1 MKKIVLLSY
10 SVLIT
15 AFSFA
20 QDWNTIHSFSPNQTT
35 QSIAIGHGD
44 TLMAC
49 SALYNGTALN
59 IKRTNDNGGT
69 WNEQYTGYTSQNFRK
84 MATPDSVNFFAIA
97 NAGILIGN
105 WGTDEWTTVSTP
117 TDAHLRDIF
126 FLNND
131 KGFITADAGLIF
143 KTTDGGAT
151 WAEMMTEGAGGGS
164 INNIYFTTEM
174 DGFICG
180 FGFLRRTTDGGA
192 TWADIP
198 GFVPEHA
205 MYQLQELDFLSA
217 EVGYVCGDIGYIY
230 KTTDG
235 GTTWTQ
241 QTTGTEVSLQGIDML
256 TEMNGYACGYEA
268 TVLGTVDGGLTWTVM
283 TTDQTENFRAIQFN
297 QTGGFIVTHLGNVL
311 YFPRP
316 GATLLPEKAAGAFT
330 VYPNPAQSVLNL
342 NVPTN
347 EQILGVE
354 LYDLEGKVVL
364 ANNGYKLLNINML
377 PNGLYVL
384 KCRTDKAV
392 YSEMIVKQSP

>member
-1 MKKIVLLSY
+1 MKKILLLSY
-10 SVLIT
+10 SVFLI
-15 AFSFA
+15 AAGFA

-59 IKRTNDNGGT
+59 IKRTNDNGTT
-69 WNEQYTGYTSQNFRK
+69 WSEQYTGYTSQNFRK
-84 MATPDSVNFFAIA
+84 MATPDSVHFFAIA
-97 NAGILIGN
+97 NTGILIGN
-105 WGTDEWTTVSTP
+105 WGTDEWTTVSMP

-126 FLNND
+126 FLNNTT
-131 KGFITADAGLIF
+131 GFITADAGLIF
-143 KTTDGGAT
+143 KTTDGGTT
-151 WAEMMTEGAGGGS
+151 WVEMITEGAGGGS
-164 INNIYFTTEM
+164 INNIFFTSEM
-174 DGFICG
+174 RGFICG

-205 MYQLQELDFLSA
+205 MYQLQELDFLNE

-235 GTTWTQ
+235 GITWTQ
-241 QTTGTEVSLQGIDML
+241 QSTGTEVSLQGIDML

-268 TVLGTVDGGLTWTVM
+268 TVLGTVDGGITWTVM

-316 GATLLPEKAAGAFT
+316 GATLFTEKAVSAFA
-330 VYPNPAQSVLNL
+330 VYPNPAQNELNL
-342 NVPTN
+342 NVAAT
-347 EQILGVE
+347 EHILRVE
-354 LYDLEGKVVL
+354 LYDLDGKLVL
-364 ANNGYKLLNINML
+364 ERNGCKSLDINKL
-377 PNGLYVL
+377 PNGLYLL
-384 KCRTDKAV
+384 KCTTDLEF
-392 YSEMIVKQSP
+392 YSEMIVKQGL